1 MCARNEKWMRISF
14 VLVLKAI
21 GLTVL
26 LVTVTNI
33 FLCEWE
39 FSESSSKPAI
49 HIPSRV
55 GASQHTTNIRQP
67 KYNSVRIPPH
77 IASLFPTADSPTD
90 LSLLPLYHNTHTRTV
105 EPQGSAGKYCDIFQV
120 LERWDNFSLHF
131 LPSPVS
137 DTQYR
142 GQSEWKR
149 VSPYER

>member
-1 MCARNEKWMRISF
+1 MKWMRISF

-33 FLCEWE
+33 FLCEWD

-49 HIPSRV
+49 PSRV
-55 GASQHTTNIRQP
+55 GASRHTTNIRQP
-67 KYNSVRIPPH
+67 NYNSVRIPPH
-77 IASLFPTADSPTD
+77 IVSLFPTADSPTD

-105 EPQGSAGKYCDIFQV
+105 EPQDSAGKYSDIFQV
-120 LERWDNFSLHF
+120 LERWDNISLHF

-142 GQSEWKR
+142 GRSEWKR

>member
-1 MCARNEKWMRISF
+1 MRISF

-39 FSESSSKPAI
+39 FSESSRKPAI

-67 KYNSVRIPPH
+67 NYTSVRIPPH

-90 LSLLPLYHNTHTRTV
+90 LYLLPLYHTRTV
-105 EPQGSAGKYCDIFQV
+105 EPQDSAGKYCDIFQV
-120 LERWDNFSLHF
+120 LERWDNLSLHF

-142 GQSEWKR
+142 GQSGWMR

>member
-1 MCARNEKWMRISF
+1 MWISY

-39 FSESSSKPAI
+39 FSSESSSKPAI

-55 GASQHTTNIRQP
+55 GTSRHTTNIRQP
-67 KYNSVRIPPH
+67 NYASVRVPPH
-77 IASLFPTADSPTD
+77 IASLFPTANSPTD

-105 EPQGSAGKYCDIFQV
+105 EPQDSTGKYSDIFQV
-120 LERWDNFSLHF
+120 LERWDNLSLHF